1 MRQHF
6 TSGLVEQKQ
15 RALFDNIFDNGKY
28 ICFYQCNQILY
39 YCSQKLIIYSF
50 LCCIFFLSHF
60 NMVNSSRLF
69 VGCRVTGCFGP
80 FIENE
85 SSNSKKRRT
94 RERVTGTV
102 IRAVDKHKWDVIFDF
117 DGKLKKGI
125 SSRSLMIAP
134 GEAGIPLTN
143 VNVEEDDSNGKEAE
157 VRIWINLNIILFFCT
172 NYVVILFSIFILL
185 HRILRTPM
193 PVMGF
198 LIILVQY

>member
-15 RALFDNIFDNGKY
+15 RAHSDNIFDNGKY
-28 ICFYQCNQILY
+28 ICLYLCNQMLY
-39 YCSQKLIIYSF
+39 YCSQKLIIYSS
-50 LCCIFFLSHF
+50 LCCIFFLPHL

-80 FIENE
+80 FVENE
-85 SSNSKKRRT
+85 SRSSNKKRRT

-125 SSRSLMIAP
+125 SSRSLMIAS
-134 GEAGIPLTN
+134 GEAGIPLTD
-143 VNVEEDDSNGKEAE
+143 VNVDEDNSNGKEAGE
-157 VRIWINLNIILFFCT
+157 VRI
-172 NYVVILFSIFILL
+172 
-185 HRILRTPM
+185 
-193 PVMGF
+193 
-198 LIILVQY
+198 